1 MDDVRRRDLRPPAR
15 RPTWGQVRLL
25 RVGAVLCVLGGLV
38 CAAVYAAVV
47 PSMWAERTWETRGPL
62 DLASAR
68 PPGDTPVLDGALS
81 GRELVRIEDE
91 EYGLC
96 DVQRIAAA
104 ELDGRRVAAL
114 HDLNEDRTVCAVTI
128 RDAVTGEEI
137 VGAGGSALAKAGGF
151 WTAVGPVKTEME
163 LWLGGAA
170 ALVLPL
176 GVPGLMRWT
185 SRVRNLVWPAVV
197 APVVLVL
204 AAIGVL
210 VDLSLYPDS
219 LSAVV
224 IVLVLGSG
232 LLACL
237 AGGARVLLASDA
249 FRETREPARREDD
262 PVRIRRL
269 APWTSLRRR
278 GRPLAAL
285 PSTADQSQGPAPSRA
300 PAPLPIIH
308 TGALPNFTHVGGM
321 EQVKSELLDSLG
333 LLLAFPD
340 EAKDFGIAFN
350 GILLHGPPGTGKTH
364 LARATAGEF
373 GMSFLRVSA
382 GDLVSKYVGGTADNV
397 RRAFLTAAANVPCLL
412 FFDEFDALAARRGEE
427 PGQEDRR
434 TVGELLTCLEEHR
447 TLRDLVVVAATNDLD
462 GLDPAVV
469 RRGRF
474 DRHIRVDL
482 PDATG
487 RAAIVA
493 VALEGR
499 PVHPGLRTATV
510 VRRTEG
516 SSAADLVALVDAA
529 ALHAFRLSTEQG
541 RRAVITERMLLDAL
555 DARGGQ
561 DRPTLEDWTW
571 DNLVLAEATRRELVQ
586 VQRLLENTEEA
597 HAYGVHPPSGMLLTG
612 PPGTG
617 KTTVAR
623 VLAAQAQCS
632 FYPVTVADVLSKWVG
647 ESEAQVKR
655 LFARARAN
663 APSIIFLDEIDA
675 LAGRRGSESTT
686 GDRLL
691 NQLLAE
697 MDGMSGRADVFVLAA
712 TNRPDVLDPALL
724 RGGRLSRQVEIG
736 LPDAPGRRRL
746 LTIYTRSMP
755 LEHVDL
761 DEVVA
766 WTSGFS
772 GADIA
777 ALCQQA
783 AIQAMI
789 EADVGRTPGIPA
801 RRAVMARD
809 FDRALSLMIEQRSAG
824 GT

>member
-1 MDDVRRRDLRPPAR
+1 MVRAS
-15 RPTWGQVRLL
+15 RLDN
-25 RVGAVLCVLGGLV
+25 
-38 CAAVYAAVV
+38 VV
-47 PSMWAERTWETRGPL
+47 FL
-62 DLASAR
+62 
-68 PPGDTPVLDGALS
+68 
-81 GRELVRIEDE
+81 
-91 EYGLC
+91 
-96 DVQRIAAA
+96 
-104 ELDGRRVAAL
+104 
-114 HDLNEDRTVCAVTI
+114 
-128 RDAVTGEEI
+128 
-137 VGAGGSALAKAGGF
+137 
-151 WTAVGPVKTEME
+151 
-163 LWLGGAA
+163 
-170 ALVLPL
+170 
-176 GVPGLMRWT
+176 
-185 SRVRNLVWPAVV
+185 
-197 APVVLVL
+197 
-204 AAIGVL
+204 GVL
-210 VDLSLYPDS
+210 VPPVLLALAALGFLFELTTYPDL
-219 LSAVV
+219 LSTVV
-224 IVLVLGSG
+224 AGLVVASG
-232 LLACL
+232 TSACA
-237 AGGARVLLASDA
+237 AGALRVLLDGVEPGPRAARRRTSQDEPV
-249 FRETREPARREDD
+249 RERRRWQRPSWWRRRSGQGISVEPA
-262 PVRIRRL
+262 
-269 APWTSLRRR
+269 T
-278 GRPLAAL
+278 GPLA
-285 PSTADQSQGPAPSRA
+285 GA
-300 PAPLPIIH
+300 PAPAPALPLVH
-308 TGALPNFTHVGGM
+308 TGALPNFAHVGGM
-321 EQVKSELLDSLG
+321 ESVKAALLDSLG

-373 GMSFLRVSA
+373 GLSFLHVSA
-382 GDLVSKYVGGTADNV
+382 GDLVSKFVGGTAENV
-397 RRAFLTAAANVPCLL
+397 RRAFLTAAANVPCLI

-427 PGQEDRR
+427 PGKEDRR

-462 GLDPAVV
+462 GLDAAVV

-474 DRHIRVDL
+474 DRHVRVDL
-482 PDATG
+482 PDADG
-487 RAAIVA
+487 RAAILR
-493 VALEGR
+493 VALQGR
-499 PVHPGLRTATV
+499 PVYPGLAVDAV

-529 ALHAFRLSTEQG
+529 ALTAFRLSTEQG
-541 RRAVITERMLLDAL
+541 RRSLITERMLLDAL
-555 DARGGQ
+555 GARGGQ

-571 DNLVLAEATRRELVQ
+571 DNLVLAETTRRELIQ

-623 VLAAQAQCS
+623 VLAAQARCS

-675 LAGRRGSESTT
+675 VAARRGQESAT

-697 MDGMSGRADVFVLAA
+697 MDGMTGRSDVFVLAA

-736 LPDAPGRRRL
+736 LPDAHGRRRL
-746 LTIYTRSMP
+746 LEIYIRSMP
-755 LEHVDL
+755 VNDVDL

-789 EADVGRTPGIPA
+789 RADATTTSGVPP
-801 RRAVMARD
+801 RREVTARD
-809 FDRALSLMIEQRSAG
+809 FDRALSTMIEQRSAG
-824 GT
+824 GS